1 MYMENDTITK
11 GEIKDIEKMI
21 EKERKKEKVL
31 YTRKKKTYRNKK
43 NNTVKQNK
51 EPTNIQWLLDVH
63 GIGPK
68 KADELIKKGINSIED
83 LKKNEDLLTRS
94 QKIGLNYYNDVLKR
108 IPRDEIDE
116 FKKIFDREFNKVKE
130 KDSKYE
136 IVGSYRRGAKTSGD
150 IDLIITS
157 KNPEVYTRFIDAL
170 DTKDIILEFLSRG
183 KVKCLVIAKL
193 PGSDVA
199 RRVDFLFCSH
209 EEYPFSVLYFTGS
222 KDFNMAIRNYALNLH
237 LSLNEHGL
245 YRKPKFG
252 VKGNKIKKEFE
263 TEKDIFDFLH
273 LEYKEPNERINSGS
287 IVSTVP
293 IISDKHAEENN
304 PTCYKSCET
313 VPKRKCATGCN
324 PSWTSKKM
332 KETRN
337 WCHCNLKGKKCLK
350 DICSKK

>member
-1 MYMENDTITK
+1 MDMMDTISED
-11 GEIKDIEKMI
+11 EIIDLQKMI
-21 EKERKKEKVL
+21 DKNKKKE
-31 YTRKKKTYRNKK
+31 TKKKTKKKLKTKTNYSLKNKMK
-43 NNTVKQNK
+43 S
-51 EPTNIQWLLDVH
+51 EDDMQWLLNVH

-68 KADELIKKGINSIED
+68 KASELVKKGIKNIEE
-83 LKKNEDLLTRS
+83 LRENEDLLTSS
-94 QKIGLNYYNDVLKR
+94 QKKGLHYYEDILKR
-108 IPRDEIDE
+108 IPREEIDG

-150 IDLIITS
+150 VDVIISS
-157 KNPEVYTRFIDAL
+157 KNPEVFTRFIDAL

-183 KVKCLVIAKL
+183 NVKCLVIAKL
-193 PGSDVA
+193 PKSDTA

-222 KDFNMAIRNYALNLH
+222 KDFNMAIRNYALNMH
-237 LSLNEHGL
+237 VSLNEHGF
-245 YRKPKFG
+245 YKKPKFG
-252 VKGNKIKKEFE
+252 EKGNKIKKKFT

-273 LEYKEPNERINSGS
+273 LEYKEPNERINSRS
-287 IVSTVP
+287 VVSTVP
-293 IISDKHAEENN
+293 IISDKDAEENN

-350 DICSKK
+350 EICSKK